1 MKKGTIVGKRQI
13 VLAVLILA
21 LAAAVWLNM
30 KYSAANGGFNIAGT
44 DNSSKVLG
52 GTQYVNEDMQNE
64 SAVETSAKNDY
75 FESARAD
82 RTASREDAADLLK
95 DTINNVS
102 LDAATKQAAV
112 ESLAVIAKRIENE
125 ASIESLIKA
134 KGFPDAV
141 AIIGDEGI
149 TVIVKCDELLSSE
162 TLQIQ
167 DIVTAQTGLTLE
179 KIKIVTVK

>member
-1 MKKGTIVGKRQI
+1 MKKGTIVGKRQV

-44 DNSSKVLG
+44 DTSSKVLG
-52 GTQYVNEDMQNE
+52 DTQYVNQKPEIE
-64 SAVETSAKNDY
+64 SAVETAAKNDY
-75 FESARAD
+75 FQTARAD
-82 RTASREDAADLLK
+82 RTSAREDAVELLK
-95 DTINNVS
+95 DSMGDVA
-102 LDAATKQAAV
+102 LDAATKQAAI

-141 AIIGDEGI
+141 AIIGEEGI
-149 TVIVKCDELLSSE
+149 TVIINCDELLSSE

-179 KIKIVTVK
+179 KITIVKVK

>member
-21 LAAAVWLNM
+21 LGAAVWLNM

-44 DNSSKVLG
+44 NNSSKVLG
-52 GTQYVNEDMQNE
+52 STQYVNEGVEDA
-64 SAVETSAKNDY
+64 SAVETSAKSDY
-75 FESARAD
+75 FDTARAD
-82 RTASREDAADLLK
+82 RTAAREKAVDLLK
-95 DTINNVS
+95 DTISDVS
-102 LDAATKQAAV
+102 LDAAAKQAAI
-112 ESLAVIAKRIENE
+112 ESLGVIAKRIENE

-134 KGFPDAV
+134 KGFNDAV
-141 AIIGDEGI
+141 AIIGEDGI
-149 TVIVKCDELLSSE
+149 TIIVNSEELLSSQ

-167 DIVTAQTGLTLE
+167 DIAMSQTGLTLE

>member
-21 LAAAVWLNM
+21 LGAAVWLNM

-44 DNSSKVLG
+44 NTSSKVLG
-52 GTQYVNEDMQNE
+52 ETQYVNNDVETE
-64 SAVETSAKNDY
+64 SAVETSAKSDY
-75 FESARAD
+75 FQTARAD
-82 RTASREDAADLLK
+82 RTAARQDAVDLLK
-95 DTINNVS
+95 DSINDVS
-102 LDAATKQAAV
+102 LDEAAKKAAV

-141 AIIGDEGI
+141 AIIGEEGI
-149 TVIVKCDELLSSE
+149 SVIVNCEELLSSE

>member
-52 GTQYVNEDMQNE
+52 QTQYVNEEAENG
-64 SAVETSAKNDY
+64 SAVETSAKSDY
-75 FESARAD
+75 FQTARAD
-82 RTASREDAADLLK
+82 RTAAREQAVELLK
-95 DTINNVS
+95 DSIGDVS
-102 LDAATKQAAV
+102 LAAATKQAAV
-112 ESLAVIAKRIENE
+112 ESLSIIAKRIENE

-149 TVIVKCDELLSSE
+149 TVIVNCDELLSSE